1 MPIGQLTFAQQDIG
15 GVCNVEAK
23 DDRRNYTATTTTAT
37 TTTTTTAAVL
47 SSGYPA
53 VMPQRLGPLLQLLL
67 VPVHLKLKPVHL
79 FVCAKN

>member
-1 MPIGQLTFAQQDIG
+1 MFGGVSVDFCLVSMPIGQLTFAQQDIG

-37 TTTTTTAAVL
+37 TTTTTTTTAVL

-53 VMPQRLGPLLQLLL
+53 VMPQLLGPLCTSM
-67 VPVHLKLKPVHL
+67 KL
-79 FVCAKN
+79 